1 MRNRVMALLT
11 LVGVVSMTAAGPAQA
26 QANDTVQ
33 WGVTI
38 SSGMPPPPV
47 LYERPPP
54 PRSQFVWVNGF
65 WYWNGGAYSWV
76 SGHWEPARA
85 GYLYSQPTWHHG
97 TGGWNLQ
104 PGRWHHSGQHVYQDN
119 GRHHGHHPGR
129 VRDRGHGHGHGH
141 GYGHGHGRDH

>member
-1 MRNRVMALLT
+1 MRNRVVALLT

-26 QANDTVQ
+26 QVNDTVQ

-65 WYWNGGAYSWV
+65 WY
-76 SGHWEPARA
+76 
-85 GYLYSQPTWHHG
+85 
-97 TGGWNLQ
+97 
-104 PGRWHHSGQHVYQDN
+104 
-119 GRHHGHHPGR
+119 
-129 VRDRGHGHGHGH
+129 
-141 GYGHGHGRDH
+141 